1 MKKYE
6 RDILRWYERRA
17 LMTQQTSTTLAD
29 FSGRG
34 IPKSLFL

>member
-17 LMTQQTSTTLAD
+17 LMTQQTSHVNLKFAA
-29 FSGRG
+29 
-34 IPKSLFL
+34 